1 MNTAPTLLQTFAAMP
16 DPRIDRQKK
25 HQLLDII
32 VIAICAVLS
41 GADAWTDVEDFGRVK
56 EAWLR
61 TFLALPNGIPSHDTF
76 GRVFALLDARAFQ
89 ARFAVWAGQVARLKL
104 GEVVAVDGKTLRR
117 SHDHYKEKDAIAMVS
132 AWASEARLVLGQH
145 SVEAGTNEVASV
157 PLLLQTL
164 MLRGCIVTMDAA
176 NCQTQNARIVI
187 EQGGDYVFALKA
199 NQATLHEEVRQ
210 VFEETPA
217 EEQARI
223 KQEVFQTHQKSHGR
237 IETRRYTLLTDPE
250 YIAYLNRDGRWW
262 HLGSV
267 GRVERT
273 RSVAGK
279 TEREVHYF
287 VSSLAFGV
295 KLFAK
300 AVRAHWSIENGLH
313 WVLDIA
319 FREDDSRV
327 REGQAAE
334 NFAVLRHI
342 AVNLIKQD
350 KTFKV
355 GVKGKRLVAGWDND
369 YMLRLLS
376 AAAN

>member
-1 MNTAPTLLQTFAAMP
+1 MNTPPTLLQTFAAMP

-56 EAWLR
+56 ETWLR

-89 ARFAVWAGQVARLKL
+89 ARFRVWAGQVARLKL

-145 SVEAGTNEVASV
+145 SVEAGTNEVATV

-176 NCQTQNARIVI
+176 NCQTHNARIVI

-199 NQATLHEEVRQ
+199 NQATLHDEVRE

-223 KQEVFQTHQKSHGR
+223 KQEVFQTHQKSHGSL
-237 IETRRYTLLTDPE
+237 ETRRYTLLTDPE
-250 YIAYLNRDGRWW
+250 YIAYLNRHGR
-262 HLGSV
+262 
-267 GRVERT
+267 
-273 RSVAGK
+273 
-279 TEREVHYF
+279 
-287 VSSLAFGV
+287 
-295 KLFAK
+295 
-300 AVRAHWSIENGLH
+300 
-313 WVLDIA
+313 
-319 FREDDSRV
+319 
-327 REGQAAE
+327 
-334 NFAVLRHI
+334 
-342 AVNLIKQD
+342 
-350 KTFKV
+350 
-355 GVKGKRLVAGWDND
+355 
-369 YMLRLLS
+369 
-376 AAAN
+376 